1 LNGKKQ
7 KPYGIVL
14 KGCNEVLHPCVKENK
29 SRKEFI
35 VSEELASR
43 DPEPSDLVKIC
54 KALNEQGV
62 KYVVIGG
69 MAMVLHGFNR
79 GTEDIDLLV
88 DKVAS
93 NISLL
98 KKALSI
104 LPDNAIRDVLDS
116 DVEKYEVVRV
126 ADEVVVD
133 LMGSACGIDFKS
145 AESQIEWHELEGVKI
160 PFASAELM
168 LKTKQT
174 LREKDEIDRLYLRRI
189 LGKL

>member
-1 LNGKKQ
+1 
-7 KPYGIVL
+7 
-14 KGCNEVLHPCVKENK
+14 
-29 SRKEFI
+29 
-35 VSEELASR
+35 
-43 DPEPSDLVKIC
+43 
-54 KALNEQGV
+54 
-62 KYVVIGG
+62 
-69 MAMVLHGFNR
+69 MVLHGFNR

-104 LPDNAIRDVLDS
+104 LPDNAVREVINTDI
-116 DVEKYEVVRV
+116 EEYGVVRV
-126 ADEVVVD
+126 ADEVVVA
-133 LMGSACGIDFKS
+133 LTGSACGIDFKS

-189 LGKL
+189 LGQL

>member
-1 LNGKKQ
+1 
-7 KPYGIVL
+7 
-14 KGCNEVLHPCVKENK
+14 
-29 SRKEFI
+29 
-35 VSEELASR
+35 
-43 DPEPSDLVKIC
+43 
-54 KALNEQGV
+54 
-62 KYVVIGG
+62 
-69 MAMVLHGFNR
+69 MVLHGFNR
-79 GTEDIDLLV
+79 GTENIDLLV

-145 AESQIEWHELEGVKI
+145 AESQIEWHDKNKKNPKTLV
-160 PFASAELM
+160 LM
-168 LKTKQT
+168 
-174 LREKDEIDRLYLRRI
+174 
-189 LGKL
+189 

>member
-1 LNGKKQ
+1 
-7 KPYGIVL
+7 
-14 KGCNEVLHPCVKENK
+14 
-29 SRKEFI
+29 
-35 VSEELASR
+35 
-43 DPEPSDLVKIC
+43 
-54 KALNEQGV
+54 
-62 KYVVIGG
+62 

-104 LPDNAIRDVLDS
+104 LPDNAVREVINTDI
-116 DVEKYEVVRV
+116 EEYGVVRV

-133 LMGSACGIDFKS
+133 LMGRACGIDFKS

-174 LREKDEIDRLYLRRI
+174 LREKDEIDRLYLKRI
-189 LGKL
+189 LGQL

>member
-1 LNGKKQ
+1 
-7 KPYGIVL
+7 
-14 KGCNEVLHPCVKENK
+14 
-29 SRKEFI
+29 
-35 VSEELASR
+35 
-43 DPEPSDLVKIC
+43 
-54 KALNEQGV
+54 
-62 KYVVIGG
+62 

-88 DKVAS
+88 DKVGA
-93 NISLL
+93 NIALL

-104 LPDNAIRDVLDS
+104 LPDNAVREVLDN
-116 DVEKYEVVRV
+116 DVEEYGVVRV

-174 LREKDEIDRLYLRRI
+174 LREKDEIDRVYLRRI
-189 LGKL
+189 LGQL

>member
-1 LNGKKQ
+1 
-7 KPYGIVL
+7 
-14 KGCNEVLHPCVKENK
+14 
-29 SRKEFI
+29 
-35 VSEELASR
+35 
-43 DPEPSDLVKIC
+43 
-54 KALNEQGV
+54 
-62 KYVVIGG
+62 
-69 MAMVLHGFNR
+69 MVLHGFNR

-98 KKALSI
+98 KRALSI
-104 LPDNAIRDVLDS
+104 LPDNAIQDVRDS

-174 LREKDEIDRLYLRRI
+174 LREKDEIDRIYLKRI
-189 LGKL
+189 LGQL

>member
-1 LNGKKQ
+1 
-7 KPYGIVL
+7 
-14 KGCNEVLHPCVKENK
+14 
-29 SRKEFI
+29 
-35 VSEELASR
+35 
-43 DPEPSDLVKIC
+43 
-54 KALNEQGV
+54 
-62 KYVVIGG
+62 
-69 MAMVLHGFNR
+69 MVLHGFNR

-88 DKVAS
+88 DKAAY

-145 AESQIEWHELEGVKI
+145 AESQIEWHELDGVKI
-160 PFASAELM
+160 PFATAELM

-189 LGKL
+189 LGQL

>member
-1 LNGKKQ
+1 
-7 KPYGIVL
+7 
-14 KGCNEVLHPCVKENK
+14 
-29 SRKEFI
+29 
-35 VSEELASR
+35 
-43 DPEPSDLVKIC
+43 
-54 KALNEQGV
+54 
-62 KYVVIGG
+62 

-98 KKALSI
+98 KKALLI
-104 LPDNAIRDVLDS
+104 LPDNAVQDVRDS

-145 AESQIEWHELEGVKI
+145 AESQIE
-160 PFASAELM
+160 
-168 LKTKQT
+168 
-174 LREKDEIDRLYLRRI
+174 
-189 LGKL
+189 

>member
-1 LNGKKQ
+1 
-7 KPYGIVL
+7 
-14 KGCNEVLHPCVKENK
+14 
-29 SRKEFI
+29 
-35 VSEELASR
+35 
-43 DPEPSDLVKIC
+43 
-54 KALNEQGV
+54 
-62 KYVVIGG
+62 

-98 KKALSI
+98 KRALSI
-104 LPDNAIRDVLDS
+104 LPDNAVREVINTDI
-116 DVEKYEVVRV
+116 EEYGVVRV

-145 AESQIEWHELEGVKI
+145 AESQIEWHELDGVKI

-174 LREKDEIDRLYLRRI
+174 LRERDEIDRLYLRRI
-189 LGKL
+189 LGQL

>member
-1 LNGKKQ
+1 
-7 KPYGIVL
+7 
-14 KGCNEVLHPCVKENK
+14 
-29 SRKEFI
+29 
-35 VSEELASR
+35 
-43 DPEPSDLVKIC
+43 
-54 KALNEQGV
+54 
-62 KYVVIGG
+62 
-69 MAMVLHGFNR
+69 MVLHGFNR

-104 LPDNAIRDVLDS
+104 LPDNAVRDVLDS

-145 AESQIEWHELEGVKI
+145 AECQIEWHELEGVKI

-189 LGKL
+189 LGQL

>member
-1 LNGKKQ
+1 
-7 KPYGIVL
+7 
-14 KGCNEVLHPCVKENK
+14 
-29 SRKEFI
+29 
-35 VSEELASR
+35 
-43 DPEPSDLVKIC
+43 
-54 KALNEQGV
+54 
-62 KYVVIGG
+62 

-104 LPDNAIRDVLDS
+104 LPDNAVREVINTDI
-116 DVEKYEVVRV
+116 EEYGVVRV

-145 AESQIEWHELEGVKI
+145 AESQIEWHELDGVKI

-168 LKTKQT
+168 LKTKLT

-189 LGKL
+189 LGQL

>member
-1 LNGKKQ
+1 MSVKRLRPFGIGLTVYSVVWH
-7 KPYGIVL
+7 PYA
-14 KGCNEVLHPCVKENK
+14 KENK

-35 VSEELASR
+35 VSEELTPR
-43 DPEPSDLVKIC
+43 DPDQGDLLKIC
-54 KALNEQGV
+54 KSLNDHGA
-62 KYVVIGG
+62 KYLVIGG

-104 LPDNAIRDVLDS
+104 LPDNAIQDVRDS

-174 LREKDEIDRLYLRRI
+174 LREKDEIDLLYLRRI
-189 LGKL
+189 LGQL

>member
-1 LNGKKQ
+1 
-7 KPYGIVL
+7 
-14 KGCNEVLHPCVKENK
+14 
-29 SRKEFI
+29 
-35 VSEELASR
+35 
-43 DPEPSDLVKIC
+43 
-54 KALNEQGV
+54 
-62 KYVVIGG
+62 
-69 MAMVLHGFNR
+69 MVLHGFNR

-98 KKALSI
+98 KRALSI
-104 LPDNAIRDVLDS
+104 LPDNAVREVINTDI
-116 DVEKYEVVRV
+116 EEYGVVRV

-145 AESQIEWHELEGVKI
+145 AESQIEWHELDGVKI